1 MRNLRRSSNNEAVSP
16 VIATVL
22 LLAIT
27 VVKIVAYV
35 ENRPGENHRMLGILA
50 MAILAGTSRDTQR
63 TDDSSGT
70 EHDEHHAILASVEAG
85 KLKQK

>member
-1 MRNLRRSSNNEAVSP
+1 
-16 VIATVL
+16 
-22 LLAIT
+22 
-27 VVKIVAYV
+27 
-35 ENRPGENHRMLGILA
+35 

>member
-50 MAILAGTSRDTQR
+50 ILAGTFRDTQR